1 MNILT
6 GIQNFL
12 LFINNHWTE
21 IIVIAGLALVLYKRI
36 KNYLSKTNEE
46 KIAIAKKQIKE
57 TVLRLVTDAEK
68 DYKEWVKA
76 GAIKRAQVV
85 EEIFLMYPILAKVT
99 NQTELVAW
107 IDDIIDEALDTMR
120 EIFAENEEQATE
132 AEVVA
137 EVETVVEVAA
147 E

>member
-12 LFINNHWTE
+12 LFINEHWTE
-21 IIVIAGLALVLYKRI
+21 IIVIIGLTLVLYKRV

-46 KIAIAKKQIKE
+46 KIEIVKKQIKE
-57 TVLRLVTDAEK
+57 TVLRLVTDAEV

-76 GAIKRAQVV
+76 GAVKRAQVV

-107 IDDIIDEALDTMR
+107 IDEIIDEALETMR
-120 EIFAENEEQATE
+120 EIFAENKEQATE
-132 AEVVA
+132 AEVAVEA
-137 EVETVVEVAA
+137 EAVVEV

>member
-12 LFINNHWTE
+12 LFINEHWTE
-21 IIVIAGLALVLYKRI
+21 IIVIIGLALVLYKRV

-46 KIAIAKKQIKE
+46 KIEIAKKQIKE
-57 TVLRLVTDAEK
+57 TVLRLVTDAEV

-76 GAIKRAQVV
+76 GAVKRAQVV

-107 IDDIIDEALDTMR
+107 IDEIIDEALETMR
-120 EIFAENEEQATE
+120 EIFAENKEQATD
-132 AEVVA
+132 AEVAV
-137 EVETVVEVAA
+137 EVEAVVEV

>member
-12 LFINNHWTE
+12 LFINEHWTE
-21 IIVIAGLALVLYKRI
+21 IIVIIGLALVLYKRV

-46 KIAIAKKQIKE
+46 KIEIAKKQIQE
-57 TVLRLVTDAEK
+57 TVLRLVTDAEV

-76 GAIKRAQVV
+76 GAVKRAQVV

-107 IDDIIDEALDTMR
+107 IDEIIDEALETMR
-120 EIFAENEEQATE
+120 EIFAENKEQATE
-132 AEVVA
+132 AEVAV
-137 EVETVVEVAA
+137 EVEAVVEV

>member
-6 GIQNFL
+6 GIQNLL
-12 LFINNHWTE
+12 LFINEHWTE
-21 IIVIAGLALVLYKRI
+21 IIVIIGLGLVLYKRI

-46 KIAIAKKQIKE
+46 KIEIAKKQIKE
-57 TVLRLVTDAEK
+57 TVLRLVTDAEV

-76 GAIKRAQVV
+76 GAVKRAQVV

-107 IDDIIDEALDTMR
+107 IDEIIDEALETMR
-120 EIFAENEEQATE
+120 EIFAENKEQATE
-132 AEVVA
+132 VA
-137 EVETVVEVAA
+137 VEVEAVVEV

>member
-12 LFINNHWTE
+12 LFINEHWTE
-21 IIVIAGLALVLYKRI
+21 IIVIIGLALVVYKRV

-46 KIAIAKKQIKE
+46 KIEIAKKQIQE
-57 TVLRLVTDAEK
+57 TVLRLVTDAEV

-76 GAIKRAQVV
+76 GAVKRAQVV

-107 IDDIIDEALDTMR
+107 IDEVIDEALETMR
-120 EIFAENEEQATE
+120 EIFAENKEQATE
-132 AEVVA
+132 TEVAV
-137 EVETVVEVAA
+137 EVEAVVE
-147 E
+147 

>member
-6 GIQNFL
+6 GIQNLL
-12 LFINNHWTE
+12 LFINEHWTE
-21 IIVIAGLALVLYKRI
+21 IIVIIGLGLVLYKRI

-46 KIAIAKKQIKE
+46 KIEIAKKQIQE
-57 TVLRLVTDAEK
+57 TVLRLVTDAEM

-76 GAIKRAQVV
+76 GALKRAQVV

-107 IDDIIDEALDTMR
+107 IDDIIDEALETMR
-120 EIFAENEEQATE
+120 EIFAKNNEQATE
-132 AEVVA
+132 TEVAV
-137 EVETVVEVAA
+137 EVEAVVDVE
-147 E
+147 

>member
-6 GIQNFL
+6 GIQNLL
-12 LFINNHWTE
+12 LFINEHWTE
-21 IIVIAGLALVLYKRI
+21 IIVIIGLGLVLYKRI

-46 KIAIAKKQIKE
+46 KIEIAKKQIQE
-57 TVLRLVTDAEK
+57 TVLRLVTDAEV

-76 GAIKRAQVV
+76 GAVKRAQVV

-107 IDDIIDEALDTMR
+107 IDEIIDEALETMR
-120 EIFAENEEQATE
+120 EIFAENKEQATE
-132 AEVVA
+132 AEVAV
-137 EVETVVEVAA
+137 EVEAVVEV

>member
-6 GIQNFL
+6 GIQNLL
-12 LFINNHWTE
+12 LFINEHWTE
-21 IIVIAGLALVLYKRI
+21 IIVIIGLALVLYKRV

-46 KIAIAKKQIKE
+46 KIEIAKKQIQE
-57 TVLRLVTDAEK
+57 TVLRLVTDAEV

-76 GAIKRAQVV
+76 GAVKRAQVV

-107 IDDIIDEALDTMR
+107 IDEIIDEALETMR
-120 EIFAENEEQATE
+120 EIFAENKEQATE
-132 AEVVA
+132 AEVAV
-137 EVETVVEVAA
+137 EVEAVVEV